1 VIKNLL
7 KACALVAG
15 IFVIQPVAAQT
26 VYNSVA
32 TAYLQTTISQSI
44 VFDST
49 MQAGGT
55 FNFSVLAHNGGGRQN
70 QNDTANVSI
79 TFYSANGTQIST
91 VATSYSNNLPQPTA
105 SSGVNSQGVTLSGN
119 PQADPAVPW
128 TTLSVSSTNCGGS
141 CANVAYAVVKMYGI
155 DASYWAG
162 DYGPWYRAPTLTLNS
177 GNNLVYNPEFGP
189 YNGTNIQGW
198 TASPA
203 MGACQGAWGGSNACI
218 VDANGT
224 PGQNTPG
231 LVANQNGGGPSATG
245 GSTNGTP
252 GGYNNTM
259 SVSNPG
265 PGTTGGAAPAPAPAP
280 VPAAPAPAP
289 VPAAPTVVSTA
300 PGTSTVTSTNTPGTT
315 TTTST
320 STAGTT
326 VNTSAATRG
335 VTVTTVSQADAGVRG
350 AKTID
355 VTRTITTTN
364 TTPVTTVTTHTTPIT
379 TVTVATTPITT
390 TTVTTPTV
398 VTTWSDGT
406 TTTANGNPVT
416 TTSTTNQVVTT
427 TSTANQVTYTT
438 VITSDVQSSSTNST
452 KSASANGF
460 SDAIKIRNTNPFL
473 IDALSQK
480 DGAWISPSA
489 SYYKTVG
496 TMTSGGT
503 GAGYQWTVENNTFG
517 VALGYSS
524 AKSGGLTGS
533 SVQFETYDSTA
544 YILSKQEDFWVKGSI
559 GFGLGNYSG
568 STSIPI
574 FALYNSTKF
583 KQYNYYADISL
594 YTAET
599 FEGFRP
605 LIGVMVNQSQ
615 IKNYNEI
622 GSALLSTSPNMNST
636 TVNPYVGVRYDFDKN
651 ISIETRVTQTKDFKT
666 VAGVRGVAKTE
677 IDKGV
682 FLNATV
688 GFDKGKD
695 YTGAVGTIG
704 LKIDF

>member
-1 VIKNLL
+1 
-7 KACALVAG
+7 
-15 IFVIQPVAAQT
+15 
-26 VYNSVA
+26 
-32 TAYLQTTISQSI
+32 
-44 VFDST
+44 

-55 FNFSVLAHNGGGRQN
+55 FNFSVLAHNGGGRIN

-79 TFYSANGTQIST
+79 TFYSSNGTQIST
-91 VATSYSNNLPQPTA
+91 VATNYSNNLPNPSQ
-105 SSGVNSQGVTLSGN
+105 SGTLNSQGVMLSGN

-162 DYGPWYRAPTLTLNS
+162 DYGPWYRAPTFTQN
-177 GNNLVYNPEFGP
+177 GGGNLVYNPEFGP

-224 PGQNTPG
+224 PGQNTVG

-265 PGTTGGAAPAPAPAP
+265 PGTTGGTTPAPAPSS
-280 VPAAPAPAP
+280 
-289 VPAAPTVVSTA
+289 PTVVSTA
-300 PGTSTVTSTNTPGTT
+300 PGASTSSSTNTPGTT
-315 TTTST
+315 VQTVAVTRGTPI
-320 STAGTT
+320 TT
-326 VNTSAATRG
+326 VDRSDAA
-335 VTVTTVSQADAGVRG
+335 VKASS
-350 AKTID
+350 KID
-355 VTRTITTTN
+355 VTRTTVTTVR
-364 TTPVTTVTTHTTPIT
+364 TPVTTVTTRI
-379 TVTVATTPITT
+379 TPITT
-390 TTVTTPTV
+390 TTTTIPTV

-406 TTTANGNPVT
+406 TTTANDTP
-416 TTSTTNQVVTT
+416 VVTT
-427 TSTANQVTYTT
+427 TVSNQVLTSTVLTT
-438 VITSDVQSSSTNST
+438 DVQSSTGTQSQSV
-452 KSASANGF
+452 SATGF

-489 SYYKTVG
+489 SYYKTAG

-517 VALGYSS
+517 VALGYGSV
-524 AKSGGLTGS
+524 KSGGLIGS
-533 SVQFETYDSTA
+533 SVQVETYDSTA

-568 STSIPI
+568 STSMPI
-574 FALYNSTKF
+574 FALYNSAKF
-583 KQYNYYADISL
+583 KQYNYYADVAL

-605 LIGVMVNQSQ
+605 LIGAMFNQSQ
-615 IKNYNEI
+615 IKNYNEV
-622 GSALLSTSPNMNST
+622 GSALLSTAPTMNST
-636 TVNPYVGVRYDFDKN
+636 TVNPYIGVRYDFDEN
-651 ISIETRVTQTKDFKT
+651 VGIEARVTQTKDFKT

-677 IDKGV
+677 IDTGV

-695 YTGAVGTIG
+695 YTGVVGTIG
-704 LKIDF
+704 IKINF

>member
-1 VIKNLL
+1 MIKHLL
-7 KACALVAG
+7 KACALAAG
-15 IFVIQPVAAQT
+15 IFVIQPAAAQT

-55 FNFSVLAHNGGGRQN
+55 FNFSVLAHNGGGRSGQA
-70 QNDTANVSI
+70 DTANISI
-79 TFYSANGTQIST
+79 TFYNASGTQIST
-91 VATSYSNNLPQPTA
+91 VATNYSGNLPNPSQ
-105 SSGVNSQGVTLSGN
+105 SGTLNSQGVMLSGN

-128 TTLSVSSTNCGGS
+128 TTLSISSTNCGGS
-141 CANVAYAVVKMYGI
+141 CSNVAYAVVKMYGI
-155 DASYWAG
+155 DGSYWAG
-162 DYGPWYRAPTLTLNS
+162 DYGPWYRAPTLSLNS
-177 GNNLVYNPEFGP
+177 GGNMIYNPEFGP
-189 YNGTNIQGW
+189 YNGTDVQGW
-198 TASPA
+198 TLSPA
-203 MGACQGAWGGSNACI
+203 LGSCQGAWGGNNACI
-218 VDANGT
+218 VDSSGT
-224 PGQNTPG
+224 PGRNTVG

-245 GSTNGTP
+245 GTPNGTA
-252 GGYNNTM
+252 GGYGNTM

-265 PGTTGGAAPAPAPAP
+265 PGTTGGAPAPS
-280 VPAAPAPAP
+280 
-289 VPAAPTVVSTA
+289 APTVVSTA
-300 PGTSTVTSTNTPGTT
+300 PGTSTVTSTSSPGTT

-320 STAGTT
+320 STNGTT

-335 VTVTTVSQADAGVRG
+335 VTVTTVSQADAGVKG

-364 TTPVTTVTTHTTPIT
+364 TTPVTTVTTHTTPVT

-390 TTVTTPTV
+390 TTVTTPTI

-406 TTTANGNPVT
+406 TTTANDTPVT

-427 TSTANQVTYTT
+427 TSTTNQITRTSV
-438 VITSDVQSSSTNST
+438 VTSDVQASSTNST
-452 KSASANGF
+452 NSVSATGF
-460 SDAIKIRNTNPFL
+460 SNAIKIRNTNPFL
-473 IDALSQK
+473 VDVLSQK
-480 DGAWISPSA
+480 DGAWASPSA

-496 TMTSGGT
+496 TMSSGGM

-517 VALGYSS
+517 IALGYGS
-524 AKSGGLTGS
+524 AKSGGLSGS
-533 SVQFETYDSTA
+533 SVTVDTYDSTA
-544 YILSKQEDFWVKGSI
+544 YVLSKQEDFWVKGSV
-559 GFGLGNYSG
+559 GFGLGNYNG
-568 STSIPI
+568 STSMPI
-574 FALYNSTKF
+574 FALYNSAKF
-583 KQYNYYADISL
+583 KQYNYYADITI

-605 LIGVMVNQSQ
+605 LFGAMFNQSQ

-622 GSALLSTSPNMNST
+622 GSALLSTAPTMNST
-636 TVNPYVGVRYDFDKN
+636 TINPYVGVRYDFDEN
-651 ISIETRVTQTKDFKT
+651 AGIEARVTQTKDFKT

-677 IDKGV
+677 IDTGV

-688 GFDKGKD
+688 GFDKGKN

-704 LKIDF
+704 IKINF

>member
-1 VIKNLL
+1 MIKNLL
-7 KACALVAG
+7 KAFALAAG
-15 IFVIQPVAAQT
+15 IFVIQPAAAQT

-105 SSGVNSQGVTLSGN
+105 SSGVNSQGTTLSGN

-141 CANVAYAVVKMYGI
+141 CSNVAYAVVKMYGI

-162 DYGPWYRAPTLTLNS
+162 DYGPWYRAPTFTLNN
-177 GNNLVYNPEFGP
+177 GGNLVYNPEFGP

-224 PGQNTPG
+224 PGQNTVG
-231 LVANQNGGGPSATG
+231 LVANQNGGGPSANG
-245 GSTNGTP
+245 GTPNGTA
-252 GGYNNTM
+252 GGYGNTM

-265 PGTTGGAAPAPAPAP
+265 PGTTGGAQVQTPSAL
-280 VPAAPAPAP
+280 
-289 VPAAPTVVSTA
+289 TVVSTT

-320 STAGTT
+320 STNGTT

-364 TTPVTTVTTHTTPIT
+364 TTPVTTITTHTTPVT

-390 TTVTTPTV
+390 TTVTTPTI

-406 TTTANGNPVT
+406 TTTANGTPVT

-427 TSTANQVTYTT
+427 TSTTNQITYTT
-438 VITSDVQSSSTNST
+438 VITNDVQSSSTNST
-452 KSASANGF
+452 KSTSVTGF

-480 DGAWISPSA
+480 DGAWVSPTA
-489 SYYKTVG
+489 SYYKTIG
-496 TMTSGGT
+496 TMSSGGT

-517 VALGYSS
+517 VALGYGS
-524 AKSGGLTGS
+524 AKSGGLSSS
-533 SVQFETYDSTA
+533 SVQVETYDSTA
-544 YILSKQEDFWVKGSI
+544 YILSNQEDFWIKGSI
-559 GFGLGNYSG
+559 GFGLGNYTG
-568 STSIPI
+568 STSIPA
-574 FALYNSTKF
+574 FALYNSAKF
-583 KQYNYYADISL
+583 RQYNYYADVTL
-594 YTAET
+594 YMAET

-605 LIGVMVNQSQ
+605 LIGVTVNQSQ
-615 IKNYNEI
+615 IKNYNEV
-622 GSALLSTSPNMNST
+622 GSALLSTAPLMKST
-636 TVNPYVGVRYDFDKN
+636 VVNPYVGVRYDFDDN
-651 ISIETRVTQTKDFKT
+651 VGVETRVTQTKDFKT
-666 VAGVRGVAKTE
+666 IAGVKGVAKTE

-688 GFDKGKD
+688 GFDKGKN
-695 YTGAVGTIG
+695 YTGIVGTIG
-704 LKIDF
+704 IKIDF